1 MDVVVIIE
9 GVQKVNDLLAS
20 GAFEIL
26 SQFQRGQL
34 ERLKTEFQAD
44 YLIRTTSGELR
55 WIGDHSF
62 PWHDGGGNVI
72 GTVGILIDI
81 HGRKHTEEM
90 LRERLAPH
98 ASTIVHHALEYY
110 WLLEYRLK

>member
-1 MDVVVIIE
+1 LTLTGYTPDEIQQTGFKHI
-9 GVQKVNDLLAS
+9 VQRVEANS

-90 LRERLAPH
+90 LRE
-98 ASTIVHHALEYY
+98 
-110 WLLEYRLK
+110 K